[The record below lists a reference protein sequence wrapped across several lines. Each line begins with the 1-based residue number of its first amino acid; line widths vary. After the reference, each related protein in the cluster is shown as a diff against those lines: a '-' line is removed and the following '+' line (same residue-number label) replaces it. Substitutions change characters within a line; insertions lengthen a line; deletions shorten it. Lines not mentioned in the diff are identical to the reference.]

1 MLDPARLGLFVAA
14 ALILIVTPGPAVI
27 YIVTRSVSQGRL
39 AGLVS
44 TLGIALGGLFH
55 VAASALGLSALLRSS
70 AVAFEV
76 VRYAGAAYLVW
87 LGLVT
92 LLGRREESEPDRAR
106 AASLRRVFWEG
117 ALVNILNPKTALF
130 FLAFL
135 PQFVDPARGS
145 LTAQMALLGL
155 LFVAIALVSDGAWA
169 LLGAAARSWL
179 GRHTAFLRAQRYV
192 AGSVYV
198 SLGLVT
204 ALAGPNRK

>member
-1 MLDPARLGLFVAA
+1 MAA

-27 YIVTRSVSQGRL
+27 YIVTRSVSQGWL

-44 TLGIALGGLFH
+44 TLGIMLGGLVH

-70 AVAFEV
+70 AVAFEL

-87 LGLVT
+87 LGVAT
-92 LLGRREESEPDRAR
+92 LAGRREMSEPDRAR
-106 AASLRRVFWEG
+106 AASLRRVFWQG

-145 LTAQMALLGL
+145 LTLQMALLGL
-155 LFVAIALVSDGAWA
+155 LFVAMAFVSDGAWA

-179 GRHTAFLRAQRYV
+179 ARHAAFLHAQRYV

-198 SLGLVT
+198 SLGLAT
-204 ALAGPNRK
+204 ALAGPSRK